1 MKITKIVLSAIV
13 ILFAGLGLFKILS
26 FDIAN
31 PVMLTALAT
40 FLLLQSAE
48 YKDSK
53 RKADCI
59 LTVCRGG
66 ALCLRG
72 CGLQCLYGVKA

>member
-1 MKITKIVLSAIV
+1 MKIIKIVLLVIV
-13 ILFAGLGLFKILS
+13 ILFAILGLFKILS

-53 RKADCI
+53 RKADGI
-59 LTVCRGG
+59 LIVAA
-66 ALCLRG
+66 ALFVYAVVVYNVFIG
-72 CGLQCLYGVKA
+72 